1 MVNCPKQISI
11 LLGSGLIGR
20 GISFVHVHPPSRC
33 PHMIHE
39 NQSSR
44 CLSAIDSTY
53 PSDPSADDQEHYDA
67 SVTANPTKHRTERGI
82 RSLTYV
88 MVKDVEELM
97 KTNASAA
104 SEMALDNIH
113 RLERLHNETG
123 NEAYRSSAKPLCNS
137 LVRAFAKSGTSDHAH
152 LAEMTYYEMKQKA
165 ETTGDERLLPDATT
179 ACAVVDGYAR
189 SGGKSG
195 PLNAERFLF
204 KLMDDAETAT
214 KAGVPQEQIVLPTSA
229 SANGVIKAWAGRNS
243 REGAAR
249 AQGILDRM
257 EYLQSSAEGGG
268 RAIRPTAYS
277 YATVISA
284 WNHGDRGI
292 EAAERGEAIL
302 ETLIKMSSQA
312 ETTQD
317 NGGRHEQH
325 IVRPNTVVWN
335 SVIDGYAS
343 SLHPTAGTRALGLL
357 KRMQQ
362 LSMDGNAEVAPDA
375 ITYRSVINAF
385 ANSGHINAAKS
396 AESVMEMAVTEGI
409 AIDTRTY
416 NTVLKAW
423 SCCSLPGAA
432 SRAHEILKS
441 MIDAHNAG
449 NEDVGPDVYSWST
462 VASSFAKSSEP
473 GKAQKARYLLNDQI
487 EYWKSSHDDNSMP
500 NSQSYNTVLNAAA
513 FSAMATDSEERK
525 QALQIA
531 VQTFNDLL
539 NAGYAE
545 ADEVSYGSMLKCI
558 ANLIPTASSKTRNQ
572 MSSKIFIKCAE
583 MGLVSDFVL
592 KELKRCLTADCLLDL
607 IRNEIDG
614 RSIRKLTGVGSVT
627 LSSLPKEWRSNVS
640 RAKNKSRRAASSS
653 SKRKPAQRRKKK
665 EIKKQNKKE
674 ETPNTTI
681 RNVMLTETSWQ
692 SGRDV

>member
-1 MVNCPKQISI
+1 
-11 LLGSGLIGR
+11 
-20 GISFVHVHPPSRC
+20 
-33 PHMIHE
+33 
-39 NQSSR
+39 
-44 CLSAIDSTY
+44 
-53 PSDPSADDQEHYDA
+53 
-67 SVTANPTKHRTERGI
+67 
-82 RSLTYV
+82 
-88 MVKDVEELM
+88 
-97 KTNASAA
+97 
-104 SEMALDNIH
+104 
-113 RLERLHNETG
+113 
-123 NEAYRSSAKPLCNS
+123 
-137 LVRAFAKSGTSDHAH
+137 
-152 LAEMTYYEMKQKA
+152 
-165 ETTGDERLLPDATT
+165 
-179 ACAVVDGYAR
+179 
-189 SGGKSG
+189 
-195 PLNAERFLF
+195 
-204 KLMDDAETAT
+204 
-214 KAGVPQEQIVLPTSA
+214 
-229 SANGVIKAWAGRNS
+229 
-243 REGAAR
+243 
-249 AQGILDRM
+249 
-257 EYLQSSAEGGG
+257 
-268 RAIRPTAYS
+268 
-277 YATVISA
+277 
-284 WNHGDRGI
+284 
-292 EAAERGEAIL
+292 
-302 ETLIKMSSQA
+302 MSSQA

-441 MIDAHNAG
+441 MIDAHTAG